1 MIVEKQQLRDYLEQ
15 LNAAVEDSSALAAD
29 KSKLSELVS
38 NIEQQLDE
46 PVWQTEPQSLT
57 EQVDEL
63 ISSIETEHPSVAS
76 ILNNIMVTLSSMGV

>member
-1 MIVEKQQLRDYLEQ
+1 MEKQQLRDYLEQ